1 MKTTVEISDALLRE
15 VRHVAARE
23 GFTLRNLVERGLH
36 RVLAETKNSVP
47 FKLRRASFK
56 GRGLQAELREAP
68 WDTLRDLT
76 YRDRGA

>member
-1 MKTTVEISDALLRE
+1 
-15 VRHVAARE
+15 
-23 GFTLRNLVERGLH
+23 
-36 RVLAETKNSVP
+36 VP

-56 GRGLQAELREAP
+56 GRGLQAELREAS